1 MADETADTRPAP
13 APSTGQAP
21 DDTGHQNGGHTV
33 TTTPAPPQDDVV
45 TTRHTLRVGRRTL
58 RYTATTGRVVLRD
71 EVFEDGK
78 FTGFKPKAE
87 MSLTAYVV
95 DAPAGT
101 NRPVT
106 FAFNGG
112 PGSSSVWLHLGLFGP
127 RRVVMGD
134 VGELLAPPYALEDNA
149 QSLLAVSDLVFID
162 PVSTGYSRAVEG
174 GTAKDYHGYTGDI
187 ESVGE
192 LIRLW
197 TTRHNRW
204 MSPKFL
210 AGESYGTLRA
220 AALAEHLQ
228 TRHGM
233 YLNGVMLISSVL
245 DLGSIGLHEPEDRGY
260 ANFLPTYAAVAH
272 YHGKHGRRSLRSV
285 LAEAEG
291 YAARD
296 YPWVLSRGNRL
307 TRAERAEAVTTLARL
322 TGLSEDYVDRADLR
336 IEHVRFFTE
345 LLRDQR
351 LAVGRLD
358 SRFTG
363 PLGSALAEAYDA
375 DPSHDAIAGPY
386 AAAWNHY
393 VRSELEYENDL
404 PYVQISAK
412 AHEEWS
418 YKEFEGRAVNVA
430 PKLARAMRAN
440 PHLRVHVAYG
450 YHDGATP
457 YFAAQDV
464 IAHLQVPQSLADNIE
479 HAYYEAGHMMYVH
492 EPSRLQQSADL
503 ADFVT
508 RASQP

>member
-1 MADETADTRPAP
+1 VTARPAE
-13 APSTGQAP
+13 
-21 DDTGHQNGGHTV
+21 
-33 TTTPAPPQDDVV
+33 PQDDVV
-45 TTRHTLRVGRRTL
+45 TTRHSLRVGRRTL

-71 EVFEDGK
+71 EVFEDGT

-95 DAPAGT
+95 DAPAGST
-101 NRPVT
+101 RPVT

-112 PGSSSVWLHLGLFGP
+112 PGSSSVWLHLGLLGP
-127 RRVVMGD
+127 RRVEMGD
-134 VGELLAPPYALEDNA
+134 VGELVAPPYRLVDNL
-149 QSLLAVSDLVFID
+149 QTLLAVSDLVFID

-174 GTAKDYHGYTGDI
+174 GSAKDYHGYTADI

-228 TRHGM
+228 SRHGM

-245 DLGSIGLHEPEDRGY
+245 DLGSIGLHHPDDR
-260 ANFLPTYAAVAH
+260 AHVNFLPTYAAVAH
-272 YHGKHGRRSLRSV
+272 FHGKHGRRSLRTV
-285 LAEAEG
+285 LAEAEA
-291 YAARD
+291 YAERD
-296 YPWVLSRGNRL
+296 YPWVLARGHRL
-307 TRAERAEAVTTLARL
+307 TAEERAGAVATVARL
-322 TGLSEDYVDRADLR
+322 TGLSEDYVSRSDLR
-336 IEHVRFFTE
+336 IEHMRFFTE
-345 LLRDQR
+345 LLRDR
-351 LAVGRLD
+351 GLGVGRLD

-363 PLGSALAEAYDA
+363 PLASAVAETYDA
-375 DPSHDAIAGPY
+375 DPSHDAISGPY

-393 VRSELEYENDL
+393 VRAELGYENDL
-404 PYVQISAK
+404 PYVQISMK

-418 YKEFEGRAVNVA
+418 YKEFEGRAVDAA
-430 PKLARAMRAN
+430 PQLARAMRAN

-457 YFAAQDV
+457 YFAGQEV
-464 IAHLQVPQSLADNIE
+464 LAHLQIPQALHANIE

-508 RASQP
+508 RAAQP

>member
-1 MADETADTRPAP
+1 MADETPETAETPAP
-13 APSTGQAP
+13 GAAPGDSAGRP
-21 DDTGHQNGGHTV
+21 EHEV
-33 TTTPAPPQDDVV
+33 TTTPAAPKDDVV
-45 TTRHTLRVGRRTL
+45 STRHTLRIGRRTL

-71 EVFEDGK
+71 EVHEDGK
-78 FTGFKPKAE
+78 FTGFRPKAE

-95 DAPAGT
+95 DAPASA

-112 PGSSSVWLHLGLFGP
+112 PGSSSVWLHLGLLGP

-134 VGELLAPPYALEDNA
+134 VGELIAPPYRLEDNVE
-149 QSLLAVSDLVFID
+149 SLLAVSDLVFID

-174 GTAKDYHGYTGDI
+174 GSAKEYHGYTADI

-228 TRHGM
+228 SRHGL

-272 YHGKHGRRSLRSV
+272 YHGKHGRKSLKTV
-285 LAEAEG
+285 LAEAEA

-307 TRAERAEAVTTLARL
+307 TAAERADAVTTLARL
-322 TGLSEDYVDRADLR
+322 TGLSPDYVERADLR

-363 PLGSALAEAYDA
+363 PLGSGLAEQYDA

-393 VRSELEYENDL
+393 VRSELGYENDL

-412 AHEEWS
+412 ASEEWS
-418 YKEFEGRAVNVA
+418 FKEFEGKAVNVA

-464 IAHLQVPQSLADNIE
+464 LAHLQIPQSLSANIE

-492 EPSRLQQSADL
+492 EPSRLQQSRDL
-503 ADFVT
+503 AAFVQ
-508 RASQP
+508 RAAG